1 MLYCAT
7 KTPMHYE
14 CTGSVDY
21 MDVAENYVTSD
32 TK

>member
-1 MLYCAT
+1 MFYCAT
-7 KTPMHYE
+7 KILPHFE

-32 TK
+32 TI